1 MQNIYD
7 FFGSIMSSQI
17 TINILSNVLSIP
29 VIAFIGWIIYSGMKR
44 YQFGRL
50 IVWWWFGG
58 KKLRT
63 APKTIFEWN
72 KIITHAIKLVADNL
86 GVMRTFQGSPI
97 GMPLATCSVE
107 FYHKVMFMAWLSV
120 QPDNALY
127 KKITTEHHMGNGRV
141 YYDSDNESKFDEWSK
156 DLLASYEGDFEQI
169 AIMSYSDFMWVFRDT
184 LFSVA

>member
-58 KKLRT
+58 KKLQK
-63 APKTIFEWN
+63 APKTIFE
-72 KIITHAIKLVADNL
+72 
-86 GVMRTFQGSPI
+86 
-97 GMPLATCSVE
+97 
-107 FYHKVMFMAWLSV
+107 
-120 QPDNALY
+120 
-127 KKITTEHHMGNGRV
+127 
-141 YYDSDNESKFDEWSK
+141 
-156 DLLASYEGDFEQI
+156 
-169 AIMSYSDFMWVFRDT
+169 
-184 LFSVA
+184 